1 MLITTRRS
9 IIWQGWEE
17 NQWRWSSL
25 RVSGPWRQNVFK
37 NCNFIRKTTQ
47 PQLQSNLNS
56 DGEYL
61 YCGADSYDWSD
72 QPVSRCTETDINSQ
86 QAGAVLSQE
95 TVGTLS
101 TRCSCWPSSSMWC
114 SQVTRQAPVDDNK
127 HVDCNHKVTHHFLY
141 RGKKRDGGGEKSKP
155 VEREKS
161 DQQAKSWLPSSQAA
175 STSTLILQQLRGPAS
190 LKLRG
195 SSGSQLQCSGPGPE
209 LWSPHHPSSELW
221 CSILHCGL
229 WSWRNW
235 PSQKGN

>member
-47 PQLQSNLNS
+47 PQLQSDLNRVMENICVVELTHMIGLTS
-56 DGEYL
+56 QCPG
-61 YCGADSYDWSD
+61 
-72 QPVSRCTETDINSQ
+72 VETDINSQ

-101 TRCSCWPSSSMWC
+101 TRCSCCPSSSMWC
-114 SQVTRQAPVDDNK
+114 SQVTRQAPLGDNK

-190 LKLRG
+190 LELRG
-195 SSGSQLQCSGPGPE
+195 SSGPELQRSGSGPE

-221 CSILHCGL
+221 SSILHCGL

-235 PSQKGN
+235 PS